1 MAIPR
6 MRTIALLAVG
16 VVMLGQVH
24 TVGAQSGKR
33 PRFTLTHCFVARVKE
48 RAFTEL
54 APVPQYLLL
63 EAANDSSPPGLRG
76 LAHVVHA
83 EGATD
88 YFWYK
93 SPEKRVHLGTS
104 GIDTADQLVLV
115 RLGKILRG
123 RGLHHGCCGYPAAPR
138 AIEATTLPC
147 ASVPAVGQ
155 RALYRAPPL

>member
-54 APVPQYLLL
+54 APVPRPR
-63 EAANDSSPPGLRG
+63 SS
-76 LAHVVHA
+76 
-83 EGATD
+83 
-88 YFWYK
+88 
-93 SPEKRVHLGTS
+93 
-104 GIDTADQLVLV
+104 
-115 RLGKILRG
+115 
-123 RGLHHGCCGYPAAPR
+123 AAP
-138 AIEATTLPC
+138 
-147 ASVPAVGQ
+147 
-155 RALYRAPPL
+155 ALGGRP